1 MSYHCPTCQRII
13 YNRRLAQCEFCG
25 TDIPADLRFSAAEIA
40 ALDRKLAE
48 LEKRR
53 KQRELEQDEE
63 HKTIAQ
69 TWLPPSA
76 KVDAP
81 NRSPSAFGGIAAVM
95 VLGVG
100 CLIVAFNLPPD
111 MHDRAV
117 AMMHTGVFALALGM
131 FVMGLALS
139 PTLAG
144 KCLVIAIGA
153 IMCGGILA
161 YHAASNEWTGQ
172 AVYHEGWGRGAT
184 SEPVSKKTSPVKF
197 RQATNLL
204 WGVGGLFLGV
214 SIISFLIYQKADE

>member
-1 MSYHCPTCQRII
+1 
-13 YNRRLAQCEFCG
+13 
-25 TDIPADLRFSAAEIA
+25 
-40 ALDRKLAE
+40 
-48 LEKRR
+48 
-53 KQRELEQDEE
+53 
-63 HKTIAQ
+63 
-69 TWLPPSA
+69 
-76 KVDAP
+76 
-81 NRSPSAFGGIAAVM
+81 M

-161 YHAASNEWTGQ
+161 YHVAQMNGPARRSIMKVGDEVQQAS
-172 AVYHEGWGRGAT
+172 R
-184 SEPVSKKTSPVKF
+184 
-197 RQATNLL
+197 
-204 WGVGGLFLGV
+204 
-214 SIISFLIYQKADE
+214 